1 MKQII
6 ILFVLLFLS
15 VGLVSAVEINV
26 IGPVNAVPD
35 FVQTAPVSPSQPA
48 PITGGS
54 PVSSQP
60 IMISEPVSPVSQP
73 SAPIPV
79 SQPVASP
86 PVETP
91 YVSDP
96 APSST
101 VSIPEVVTEPVV
113 SQPTGTGSFVSPVNN
128 NIVTSP
134 TPVQVVVPTY
144 DQQIVSSQPT
154 IVPLSTLPVV
164 ANNTV
169 SSVSP
174 QSNYNHNPVVT
185 AGDDVVVAPGSTITL
200 SASLYDPD
208 GDRCSVYWTV
218 TGGTLYNRNSLIAT
232 FKAPANRNSVITIYA
247 TCTAR
252 DTRGGTGSDRIKI
265 TVNPWYNPTPVP
277 TPTPGPGTNRNPIV
291 SVSGTQ
297 VVNSG
302 ELIRVSCTAS
312 DPDGDGLT
320 YEWYATEGA
329 VSSPSGTS
337 TTVTTPTMITTVRTM
352 VIIITVRDNRGG
364 VSSDTMQV
372 KVMPTNSG
380 TEPSVTMP
388 GISSVRAGGTI
399 SITPTVT
406 SPRGLPLRYVWYC
419 TQGSIN
425 NINSKDIVFTAPNNP
440 GTIAV
445 CSLIAIDSQEGH
457 GSNSIKISVL

>member
-1 MKQII
+1 MKQMI
-6 ILFVLLFLS
+6 ILFVLLILS
-15 VGLVSAVEINV
+15 VGFVSAVEINV

-35 FVQTAPVSPSQPA
+35 FAQTTPTGPSQPS
-48 PITGGS
+48 PTTGNS

-60 IMISEPVSPVSQP
+60 VLISEPSPVSQP
-73 SAPIPV
+73 STPSPV
-79 SQPVASP
+79 SQPAPSP
-86 PVETP
+86 SVETP
-91 YVSDP
+91 THIPDP
-96 APSST
+96 VPSST
-101 VSIPEVVTEPVV
+101 VSIPETVTEPVV
-113 SQPTGTGSFVSPVNN
+113 FQPTRTGSFVSPVNN
-128 NIVTSP
+128 VVMP
-134 TPVQVVVPTY
+134 TVAPTY
-144 DQQIVSSQPT
+144 NQQVISQPT
-154 IVPLSTLPVV
+154 VAPINTLP
-164 ANNTV
+164 ATNNNTV
-169 SSVSP
+169 ASANT
-174 QSNYNHNPVVT
+174 QGYYNHNPVVT
-185 AGDDVVVAPGSTITL
+185 AGEDLIVAPGSTITL

-208 GDRCSVYWTV
+208 GDTCSAYWTV
-218 TGGTLYNRNSLIAT
+218 TGGTIYNRNSLITT
-232 FKAPANRNSVITIYA
+232 FKAPTTSSRVITIYA

-252 DTRGGTGSDRIKI
+252 DNKGGTGSDRIKI

-277 TPTPGPGTNRNPIV
+277 TPTPGPGDNRNPIV
-291 SVSGTQ
+291 SISGDQ

-302 ELIRVSCTAS
+302 ELIHVSCSAS

-329 VSSPSGTS
+329 VSNPSGTS

-352 VIIITVRDNRGG
+352 VIIITVKDSRGG

-380 TEPSVTMP
+380 TEPSITMQ
-388 GISSVRAGGTI
+388 GISSVTAGGTI
-399 SITPTVT
+399 SINPTVT

-425 NINSKDIVFTAPNNP
+425 NINSKNIVFTAPNNP